1 MEYTY
6 YGNSGLRISKLGLGL
21 MKISN
26 TDLEN
31 ATKIFEHAYKS
42 GINYFDTGE
51 FYGEG
56 KSEIMLGQII
66 KKFAR
71 YTLSK
76 VFYTGHAIPFKE
88 KFGVFWR
95 AVKSDYLKY
104 IGLKS
109 TIVFWVK

>member
-66 KKFAR
+66 KK
-71 YTLSK
+71 LN
-76 VFYTGHAIPFKE
+76 IPREKLVILNYGILVKGQMIECLVGKE
-88 KFGVFWR
+88 
-95 AVKSDYLKY
+95 SLKQ
-104 IGLKS
+104 
-109 TIVFWVK
+109 